1 MRFPTVI
8 LPVLFC
14 AISCTPQQKPDTKLI
29 SKTEMPALASQPTPV
44 VTPDPVNKPKNE
56 VKTVEKKMERI
67 APQRSAGKKIENRH
81 TVTGWVERVKVGADE
96 TKMKARI
103 DTGAETSSIDAEVIK
118 VFKRKGQRRVLFYLD
133 SDDGSKLLFESKLVR
148 FVKIKAKNGKFIR
161 RPVVFMQVCLG
172 GLMIKGEVN
181 LAERG
186 HMNYPMLIGRNMM
199 EDRFIVNPSE
209 TYMTEPNCKAKAKS
223 S

>member
-1 MRFPTVI
+1 MRFPTIIV
-8 LPVLFC
+8 PVLLCVLSC
-14 AISCTPQQKPDTKLI
+14 APQQKPDTKLV
-29 SKTEMPALASQPTPV
+29 SKTDMPAVASQPTP
-44 VTPDPVNKPKNE
+44 TIKPDNQ
-56 VKTVEKKMERI
+56 VKTVEGSKERI
-67 APQRSAGKKIENRH
+67 APQRGAGKKIESRH
-81 TVTGWVERVKVGADE
+81 TVTGWVERVKVGADA

-148 FVKIKAKNGKFIR
+148 FVRIKAKNGKFIR

-172 GLMIKGEVN
+172 GQYIKGEVN

-209 TYMTEPNCKAKAKS
+209 TYMTEPDCKAKAKNS
-223 S
+223 